1 MRTLTKTAIG
11 IITVISML
19 LQTALPV
26 NAKKLPCCSCCADA
40 VCKCGCNKISSSE
53 QNVQSPRKNGAADT
67 CDFDKCNEAARASNS
82 ITFIVTSNGDSS
94 KKKLVLGPWSRV
106 LAETKCLFSIICL
119 NNAYDEQLFLPP
131 PLFLK
136 NSCLL
141 L

>member
-1 MRTLTKTAIG
+1 MGTLIKTVIG

-19 LQTALPV
+19 IQTAIPV

-40 VCKCGCNKISSSE
+40 ACKCGCNKTSSSE
-53 QNVQSPRKNGAADT
+53 QNVQSPRKNGAANT
-67 CDFDKCNEAARASNS
+67 CDFNKCNEAARTSNS
-82 ITFIVTSNGDSS
+82 TTFIVTSNGASS
-94 KKKLVLGPWSRV
+94 KKKLVLGPWGSV
-106 LAETKCLFSIICL
+106 LAEKKCLFSIICL
-119 NNAYDEQLFLPP
+119 NNAYDGHLSLPP